1 MNYSINVKEVK
12 RTEGNVKGFATV
24 VFADSFKITNIAI
37 VENKEKGQLFVS
49 MPRYKSSERDEQG
62 GVVYKDICNPI
73 TAEFREELFKGI
85 LAEYKKAVVQGTEG
99 IKKNPEV
106 ITPPKFSV
114 SVAAYEKEGS
124 NLRGLARIYIEDC
137 FIINNVNILQGKEK
151 VFVAMPSYK
160 TKQKDEKGKDIYQDI
175 CYPVTKDFRE
185 KLYSEI
191 ERAYEEAKTKQQAEP
206 KKEGRK
212 TSNSGKMRGSG
223 NEGFVKDSS
232 EELPFR

>member
-12 RTEGNVKGFATV
+12 RAESNVKGFATV
-24 VFADSFKITNIAI
+24 VFGDSFKITNIAI
-37 VENKEKGQLFVS
+37 VENKEKRQLFVS
-49 MPRYKSSERDEQG
+49 MPRYKSGERDEQG
-62 GVVYKDICNPI
+62 GIVYKDICNPI
-73 TAEFREELFKGI
+73 TAEFREELFKNI
-85 LAEYKKAVVQGTEG
+85 LSEYEKVVVQGTED
-99 IKKNPEV
+99 IKKNAEV

-124 NLRGLARIYIEDC
+124 NLRGLARIYFDDC

-175 CYPVTKDFRE
+175 CYPVTRDFRE
-185 KLYSEI
+185 KLYGEI
-191 ERAYEEAKTKQQAEP
+191 ERAYEEAKTKQQENRNTEE
-206 KKEGRK
+206 KK
-212 TSNSGKMRGSG
+212 RGSG
-223 NEGFVKDSS
+223 NDGFVKATS

>member
-1 MNYSINVKEVK
+1 MFVYLSGMRMNYSINVKEVK

-24 VFADSFKITNIAI
+24 VFGDSFKITNIAI

-85 LAEYKKAVVQGTEG
+85 LAEYEKVVVQGPEG
-99 IKKNPEV
+99 FKKKVEV
-106 ITPPKFSV
+106 TTPPKFSV

-160 TKQKDEKGKDIYQDI
+160 TKQKDENGKDIYQDI

-191 ERAYEEAKTKQQAEP
+191 ERAYEEAKNKD
-206 KKEGRK
+206 RNN
-212 TSNSGKMRGSG
+212 SNKNRDINQG
-223 NEGFVKDSS
+223 GFEKVNSK
-232 EELPFR
+232 ELPFR